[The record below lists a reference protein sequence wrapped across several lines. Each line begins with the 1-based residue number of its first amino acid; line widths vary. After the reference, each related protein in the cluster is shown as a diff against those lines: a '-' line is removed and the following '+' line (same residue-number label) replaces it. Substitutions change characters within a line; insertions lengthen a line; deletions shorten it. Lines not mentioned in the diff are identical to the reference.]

1 MQPQVRRL
9 GAFFS
14 AGNLPV
20 NPYAGAPATAVLP
33 GLETGTSDSIGVAD
47 FRPAGPAIRAAFV

>member
-14 AGNLPV
+14 TGNVPV
-20 NPYAGAPATAVLP
+20 NPYAETLATVVLP
-33 GLETGTSDSIGVAD
+33 GLETGSSDSTGVAD
-47 FRPAGPAIRAAFV
+47 FRRAGPAIRSAFV